1 MPAVTPNKS
10 VSLPTKGGINAPPD
24 TAIIIKPEI
33 SLARCE
39 YLLTVIEN
47 INGKILAA
55 ANPMINMSANAS
67 SGVGE

>member
-10 VSLPTKGGINAPPD
+10 VSLPTIGGINAPPD

-39 YLLTVIEN
+39 YLFTVIEN
-47 INGKILAA
+47 MSGKILEAA
-55 ANPMINMSANAS
+55 RPIKNISTTAKN
-67 SGVGE
+67 GVGE